1 MIAEA
6 ARDEAHRVRVLCA
19 LEASHDIDGIDVRVA
34 VADGVVTLSGEV
46 GSSAQHH
53 AVRSM
58 VVGDRATTEVV
69 DELCLAVG

>member
-1 MIAEA
+1 MTVATT
-6 ARDEAHRVRVLCA
+6 RDEAHRGRVVRS
-19 LEASHDIDGIDVRVA
+19 LEASRDIDVTDVHVA

-58 VVGDRATTEVV
+58 VVGDRATTDVI
-69 DELCLAVG
+69 DELCLAVD